1 MKALRKIWR
10 RLTPIDAALQ
20 RPLITVRTLLYE
32 KKVGVLVLLRRAP
45 GKRKGAHIVVWNFGP
60 HSFLEGLSFELAIPE
75 DLTGVWKLIFD
86 GGNFQRSVK
95 LAPNSGPELN
105 FTPSL
110 TTAAGEFSGS
120 PNTLRWR
127 SGLTAWS
134 FWSWRHRRMD
144 PYFTLNNVA
153 LMLSKL
159 AQVVVPLVIYV
170 LLRNIG
176 RRTHVVGR
184 FVEKRFA
191 GSSLQE
197 RNEWKDRITR
207 AFDRL
212 GGFLGWKVGC
222 DLGYFVIT
230 GHSVWQAFTL
240 AGLIPY
246 TVVQYLV
253 YRIFCQKMLFSG
265 MTNPFAYERYR
276 MPRLS
281 RRRNVRRFLAKFLH
295 EDCNATSGNVPLRRV
310 FLKPFGDFFAVVL
323 AWSAYT
329 MGIFWLQDGEL
340 NLQPVTQFSYVMMG
354 GYYLGG
360 ILAYIWGII

>member
-1 MKALRKIWR
+1 
-10 RLTPIDAALQ
+10 
-20 RPLITVRTLLYE
+20 
-32 KKVGVLVLLRRAP
+32 
-45 GKRKGAHIVVWNFGP
+45 
-60 HSFLEGLSFELAIPE
+60 
-75 DLTGVWKLIFD
+75 
-86 GGNFQRSVK
+86 
-95 LAPNSGPELN
+95 
-105 FTPSL
+105 
-110 TTAAGEFSGS
+110 
-120 PNTLRWR
+120 
-127 SGLTAWS
+127 
-134 FWSWRHRRMD
+134 MD

-191 GSSLQE
+191 GSSFQE

-340 NLQPVTQFSYVMMG
+340 NWQPVTQFSYVMMG

-360 ILAYIWGII
+360 ILAYIWGYNLGEWGFRQMGQMLYKVEPDVSVVPYWRRAISVRLRDWREFYSIRPLHLGAAVVGIVMVWALTAPIQMTFTSVSQAVQGWAFSHWGERDPQRVLQMGAANGTQPPPFSQAAQAYRALLAKPNPQQ